1 MKRIEHLSAIAHDIG
16 LVFQFLGV
24 ASLLPFVVLVIFQE
38 WDIIIPMASAPAT
51 FFILGYLLSLTPRPD
66 DSPPLSVTLVAVAL
80 SWFTIALVGAL
91 PFVIGLHMSYTDSVF
106 EAMSGWTG
114 SGFTMMASVET
125 VPNTLFSGDRL
136 PSGLAG

>member
-80 SWFTIALVGAL
+80 SWSAIALVGHSPSLSDSICPIQTAFLRRCPAGQVPAL
-91 PFVIGLHMSYTDSVF
+91 P
-106 EAMSGWTG
+106 
-114 SGFTMMASVET
+114 
-125 VPNTLFSGDRL
+125 
-136 PSGLAG
+136 